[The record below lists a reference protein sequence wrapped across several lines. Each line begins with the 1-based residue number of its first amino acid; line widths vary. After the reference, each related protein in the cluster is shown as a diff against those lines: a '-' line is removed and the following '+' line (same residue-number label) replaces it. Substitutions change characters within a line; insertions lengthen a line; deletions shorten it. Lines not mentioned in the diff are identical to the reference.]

1 VSSPWFGPEEG
12 GRDDGNAEADE
23 PSSEARDTGGTLE
36 GNRDDASVAVGSSGG
51 YGDGITEYEQ
61 ERGGVTTFEGHGV
74 MTYDSNEA
82 RYVLHWFDSMGSPP
96 EVFTGTFEGD
106 VLTVGH
112 GGPGMHARLTY
123 DLTRKGVL
131 RSRMD
136 LSEDGADWAGFFECD
151 YERDS

>member
-1 VSSPWFGPEEG
+1 MRPWQPIWAL
-12 GRDDGNAEADE
+12 RKW
-23 PSSEARDTGGTLE
+23 PLIQ
-36 GNRDDASVAVGSSGG
+36 VLAV
-51 YGDGITEYEQ
+51 YLV
-61 ERGGVTTFEGHGV
+61 GGVVTFQGHGV